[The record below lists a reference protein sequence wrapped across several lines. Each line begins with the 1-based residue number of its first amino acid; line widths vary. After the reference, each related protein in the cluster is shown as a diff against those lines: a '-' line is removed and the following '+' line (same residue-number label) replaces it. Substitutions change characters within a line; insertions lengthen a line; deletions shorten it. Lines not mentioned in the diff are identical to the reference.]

1 MTTEQEYSFQG
12 WVTEIDNARNYRPLR
27 VGMKDSNNQT
37 QWFGT
42 FDIKTG
48 QMLEQAGIN
57 SGPWSVQYIMKP
69 WTGQDGIERH
79 NYNIKSIAG
88 GQAPQVTP
96 PQTPTP
102 MNNQQVNDTMFAGS
116 NAAPSKPIEIDNYVP
131 DWVASID
138 DRGRS
143 IIRQVAFKDVLNKDD
158 KSLEEIARLTD
169 AYEAIL
175 LCMFEP
181 ESSGDD
187 SFIQQDF

>member
-1 MTTEQEYSFQG
+1 MVANPQPQEFTFIG
-12 WVTEIDNARNYRPLR
+12 FVTQIDNTKNYRPFRFGLR
-27 VGMKDSNNQT
+27 DENNQT

-42 FDIKTG
+42 FDKPTSMMI
-48 QMLEQAGIN
+48 EQGGVN
-57 SGPWSVQYIMKP
+57 SGAWNVVYVMKP
-69 WTGQDGIERH
+69 WTGSDGVERY
-79 NYNIKSIAG
+79 NYNVKSLSG
-88 GQAPQVTP
+88 VTGQQAPTP
-96 PQTPTP
+96 QPMAQPQPTP
-102 MNNQQVNDTMFAGS
+102 QPTPQPINLT
-116 NAAPSKPIEIDNYVP
+116 PSVP
-131 DWVASID
+131 TWVTSMD

-181 ESSGDD
+181 ESPSDVDD